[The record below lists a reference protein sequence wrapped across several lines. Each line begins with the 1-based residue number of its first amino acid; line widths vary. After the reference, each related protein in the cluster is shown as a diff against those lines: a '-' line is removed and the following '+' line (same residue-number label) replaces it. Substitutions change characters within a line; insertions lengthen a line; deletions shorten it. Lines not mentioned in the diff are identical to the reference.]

1 MNTAIIVAAGTGTR
15 FKSEIPKQF
24 VEIFGK
30 PVIIHTLDRFDACDL
45 IDELVLVLASDA
57 IDTFPAI
64 AANRHF
70 VKPIRL
76 VTGGKT
82 RAESVRNGLDA
93 IGPNTEIIAVHDGA
107 RPLVSVSEISQ
118 VITKAAEVGAACLV
132 APITDTVKQVEGG
145 NIVGTVDRNKLR
157 RALTPQAFRAG
168 ILREAFEGID
178 LNEAITDECFLV
190 EQTGREIAFIEG
202 SPRNIKITNPDDIVL
217 AKMYLEMEEQGSKC
231 TA

>member
-24 VEIFGK
+24 IAILGK
-30 PVIIHTLDRFDACDL
+30 PVLIHTLERFDACDL

-76 VTGGKT
+76 GTGGKT

-93 IGPNTEIIAVHDGA
+93 IDPNTEIIAVHDGA

-178 LNEAITDECFLV
+178 LNEAISDECFLV
-190 EQTGREIAFIEG
+190 DQTGREIAFIEG

-217 AKMYLEMEEQGSKC
+217 VKMYLEMEEQGSKC

>member
-93 IGPNTEIIAVHDGA
+93 IDPNTEIIAVHDGA

-145 NIVGTVDRNKLR
+145 NIVGTIDRNKLR
-157 RALTPQAFRAG
+157 RALTPQAFRTG
-168 ILREAFEGID
+168 ILREAFDRID
-178 LNEAITDECFLV
+178 PSEAITDECFLV
-190 EQTGREIAFIEG
+190 EQTSREIAFIEG

>member
-30 PVIIHTLDRFDACDL
+30 PVLIHTLERFDACDL

-82 RAESVRNGLDA
+82 RA
-93 IGPNTEIIAVHDGA
+93 
-107 RPLVSVSEISQ
+107 VS
-118 VITKAAEVGAACLV
+118 
-132 APITDTVKQVEGG
+132 
-145 NIVGTVDRNKLR
+145 
-157 RALTPQAFRAG
+157 PQR
-168 ILREAFEGID
+168 
-178 LNEAITDECFLV
+178 
-190 EQTGREIAFIEG
+190 
-202 SPRNIKITNPDDIVL
+202 
-217 AKMYLEMEEQGSKC
+217 
-231 TA
+231 